1 MGVHFSACRN
11 WRSSSMTPRLVS
23 TKVKQKN
30 CTIKLLIEMPRQT
43 SKILSTA
50 KKPQTTATALIGEFD
65 RKGFTGAGDTYLR
78 KVDKK
83 ELSK

>member
-1 MGVHFSACRN
+1 
-11 WRSSSMTPRLVS
+11 
-23 TKVKQKN
+23 
-30 CTIKLLIEMPRQT
+30 MPRQS

-50 KKPQTTATALIGEFD
+50 KKPQTTASALIGEFD

-83 ELSK
+83 ELSNNFHCLNTFFHNRGCSDG